1 MKINK
6 SNYSNFLNSQ
16 RKWRITK
23 HQIRRG
29 DQQQKA
35 SSIVLR
41 PVYGWSDTENGER
54 SVALEG
60 CDIVI
65 K

>member
-1 MKINK
+1 MF
-6 SNYSNFLNSQ
+6 NFEIPLTS
-16 RKWRITK
+16 
-23 HQIRRG
+23 